1 MTIRSGPKHATK
13 WKKCAGWKR
22 LLKISNLFC
31 VFREKFYEKKQITG
45 TLENIG
51 VSVGEIFDK
60 FSQNLPEAIKTTI
73 PDDVG
78 SRELIFSE
86 ILTRL

>member
-1 MTIRSGPKHATK
+1 
-13 WKKCAGWKR
+13 
-22 LLKISNLFC
+22 
-31 VFREKFYEKKQITG
+31 
-45 TLENIG
+45 

-73 PDDVG
+73 PDEVG